1 MFGSTTEFFFRH
13 VLGIQQQPGTKGFAS
28 IHFQPSVLLSTQYL
42 QVCNQLKSSNGTL
55 RRPHGDISAGWV
67 CDGTSVTYTVATPV
81 GVDAVVYYPLSSKGA
96 KTPIFEGDAKVW
108 DGNTFVGSTIPGII
122 SAETSPQGN
131 SVMISIHSG
140 SYSFDSTSLP
150 RSM

>member
-67 CDGTSVTYTVATPV
+67 CDGTRVTYTVATPV

-108 DGNTFVGSTIPGII
+108 DGNTFVGSAIPGII